1 VLTLDIIGLRL
12 IDLPVVSGF
21 LTTLELGGMSVHG
34 KFLDFSSCPALEE
47 LKMTKCTIS
56 ADKISS
62 QSLKRLSICE
72 CKFKSDGRTVISVP
86 SLLFL
91 QLIAFKSRTPFLEDM
106 PLLVTAKV
114 ILSGYHCTDYCYSS
128 DPGYC
133 PIGCTHCYG
142 IDDGSAGCV
151 LLKGLADASN
161 LELIADPKVFILR
174 RDLRWCPTF
183 TKLKTLLLIQWFESA
198 ENCALICILQHSP
211 FLEKLTLQLSKKP
224 DINMRS
230 RAIYNS
236 MGKSFASYNLKTVE
250 VKCQDIDKKVHKLIM
265 SLNSYGIPLEK
276 INIQQTNESY
286 ECFNF
291 VWTGFIPRQ
300 SYQTSELLMYIR
312 SP

>member
-1 VLTLDIIGLRL
+1 
-12 IDLPVVSGF
+12 
-21 LTTLELGGMSVHG
+21 
-34 KFLDFSSCPALEE
+34 
-47 LKMTKCTIS
+47 
-56 ADKISS
+56 
-62 QSLKRLSICE
+62 
-72 CKFKSDGRTVISVP
+72 
-86 SLLFL
+86 
-91 QLIAFKSRTPFLEDM
+91 
-106 PLLVTAKV
+106 
-114 ILSGYHCTDYCYSS
+114 CYSS

-236 MGKSFASYNLKTVE
+236 MGKSFASDNLKTVE

-265 SLNSYGIPLEK
+265 SLNSYGIPPEK

-300 SYQTSELLMYIR
+300 SYQASELSMYIR